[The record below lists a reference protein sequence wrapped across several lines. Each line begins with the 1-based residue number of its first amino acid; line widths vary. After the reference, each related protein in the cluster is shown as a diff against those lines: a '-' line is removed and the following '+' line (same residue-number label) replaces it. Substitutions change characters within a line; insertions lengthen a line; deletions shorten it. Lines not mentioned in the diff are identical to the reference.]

1 MTREKIQRWEIYE
14 YTAVKDIVPPRG
26 AMVVVRDQSVQ
37 VGGKILVNILIGDGV
52 SAIAELRGN
61 AAVDINQINQNL
73 SIIALVLNNHMNL
86 NTAHN
91 ATNTPAANRIPL
103 YDAGGRLK
111 TSAPLSANDAVRKTD
126 LDTVTAQIGTV
137 TEGLVNNKLDKK
149 PDGTNDLVGA
159 DGKINPS
166 YISDAILGAM
176 IYGGAF
182 NSSGIISASAYAPEL
197 EGNNISSINT
207 AKYPGFFFISNGSF
221 SFAGNNFDSG
231 DWAVCQ
237 GNHTPAWVKI
247 DTSDAVTSINGK
259 TGTVVLTK
267 ADVGLGNVDNTKDQ
281 DKPVSIAQQAAITT
295 EASARVEA
303 DTALLEAIGKE
314 ATDRQDADTALQEN
328 INAEASARQ
337 TAITTEASARQQA
350 ITTEASTRDGA
361 DAELQGQIDG
371 INEELDDLSG
381 IYAPIESPSFTGTP
395 ETTTPDGTVLKQIT
409 NVEYVLGWIQKIQE
423 EIDAVTPRPF
433 VSLEG
438 LYMRTL
444 NGVQYV
450 MRE

>member
-1 MTREKIQRWEIYE
+1 MTREKTQRWEIYE

-26 AMVVVRDQSVQ
+26 AQVVVRDQSVQ

-52 SAIAELRGN
+52 STIAELRGN
-61 AAVDINQINQNL
+61 AAVDINQLGQNVGVL
-73 SIIALVLNNHMNL
+73 SAALSAHMNL

-91 ATNTPAANRIPL
+91 ATNTPTANRIPL

-126 LDTVTAQIGTV
+126 LDAVTAQIGSV
-137 TEGLVNNKLDKK
+137 TEGLVNSKLDKK
-149 PDGTNDLVGA
+149 PDGTNDLIGG

-182 NSSGIISASAYAPEL
+182 NSSGSISASAYAPEL
-197 EGNNISSINT
+197 EGNNISGINT

-221 SFAGNNFDSG
+221 SFAGNSFDSG

-247 DTSDAVTSINGK
+247 DTSDAVTSVNGK
-259 TGTVVLTK
+259 KGTVILAK
-267 ADVGLGNVDNTKDQ
+267 ADVGLGNVDNTSDE
-281 DKPVSIAQQAAITT
+281 DKPVSGPQYEFLGEIIAEI
-295 EASARVEA
+295 
-303 DTALLEAIGKE
+303 ALKAY
-314 ATDRQDADTALQEN
+314 
-328 INAEASARQ
+328 
-337 TAITTEASARQQA
+337 
-350 ITTEASTRDGA
+350 RDS
-361 DAELQGQIDG
+361 DEL
-371 INEELDDLSG
+371 
-381 IYAPIESPSFTGTP
+381 TGTP
-395 ETTTPDGTVLKQIT
+395 KTPTPDGTIPEQITNVRYILGLLEDVQDEIDLKANRDNDELTGMPRTPTPNGTVLKQIT